1 MTTYSLRSASPAKT
15 RADAVVVGVV
25 TGAKG
30 PRLCDAAADISEAYG
45 RRLRPFLSTM
55 GVTGKAGESVKAPTG
70 DGVNAPLLVFVGL
83 GGDQADPV
91 AVRRAAGVAARSVP
105 NAASVALALP
115 SDTPELVEA
124 VVEGHRLGGYTFTG
138 YKSRQPEASAPND
151 VVVLTGIARRAD
163 AVAALE
169 RAEVL
174 ADAVALTRDWV
185 NTPPRDCTP
194 PILAELVRAAHKEV
208 TTGRGAP
215 KVKLEVFDHEQLAE
229 MGCGG
234 ILSVGDSS
242 EAPSRMVRLT
252 WAPRGAAVHL
262 ALVGKGV
269 TFDSGGL
276 TIKPS
281 SSMVNMKG
289 DMAGAASVVAATLAI
304 ARLGLPIKVTA
315 YAPMAEN
322 MVSGTATRPGDV
334 ITMHNG
340 TTVEIAN
347 TDAEGRM
354 LLGDALSMAVQDE
367 PDVVVDIATLTGH
380 MQLALGDK
388 VGAVMGTD
396 GEVQSVLAA
405 GAAAGEQH
413 WPMPIPEEMTERVT
427 SSKVADLLQHDWVR
441 WGGGLYASAFLREFT
456 GGLPWAHLDI
466 AGKEMNTG
474 GPYGHVP
481 SGATGFGVTTLVELA
496 RSLADRSKG

>member
-1 MTTYSLRSASPAKT
+1 MTSYSLRSASPAKT

-25 TGAKG
+25 AGDKG
-30 PRLCDAAADISEAYG
+30 PRLCDAAEDVSKAYG
-45 RRLRPFLSTM
+45 RRLRPFLLTM
-55 GVTGKAGESVKAPTG
+55 GVTGKAGEAVKAPSR
-70 DGVNAPLLVFVGL
+70 DEVNAPLLVFVGL
-83 GGDQADPV
+83 GADPTDPV

-105 NAASVALALP
+105 NAASIALALP
-115 SDTPELVEA
+115 SETPELVAA
-124 VVEGHRLGGYTFTG
+124 VVEGHRLGGYTFTA
-138 YKSRQPEASAPND
+138 YKSKKSETTEPTD
-151 VVVLTGIARRAD
+151 VVVLTSIARRSE
-163 AVAALE
+163 AVEALE

-185 NTPPRDCTP
+185 NMPPRDCTP
-194 PILAELVRAAHKEV
+194 PLLADLVTAAHKE
-208 TTGRGAP
+208 TTKGRGAP
-215 KVKLEVFDHEQLAE
+215 KVKLEVFDHEQLAA

-234 ILSVGDSS
+234 ILSVGNSS
-242 EAPSRMVRLT
+242 ESPSRLAKLT
-252 WAPRGAAVHL
+252 WAPKHAVAHL

-304 ARLGLPIKVTA
+304 ARLGLPIKVTTF
-315 YAPMAEN
+315 APMAEN
-322 MVSGTATRPGDV
+322 MVSATSTRPGDV

-340 TTVEIAN
+340 RTVEIAN

-354 LLGDALSMAVQDE
+354 LLGDALSLAVDDA
-367 PDVVVDIATLTGH
+367 PDVVIDIATLTGH

-396 GEVQSVLAA
+396 DQVPAVLAA
-405 GAAAGEQH
+405 GVAAGEQH
-413 WPMPIPEEMTERVT
+413 WRMPIPEEMSERIT

-466 AGKEMNTG
+466 AGKEMNLG
-474 GPYGHVP
+474 SPYGHVP
-481 SGATGFGVTTLVELA
+481 SGATGFGVTTLVAFARALA
-496 RSLADRSKG
+496 EG

>member
-15 RADAVVVGVV
+15 KVDAVVVGVV
-25 TGAKG
+25 ADKAG
-30 PRLCDAAADISEAYG
+30 PRLCEAAQDVSGAYG
-45 RRLRPFLSTM
+45 RRLGAFLSTM
-55 GVTGKAGESVKAPTG
+55 GVTGKAGEAVRTPSP
-70 DGVNAPLLVFVGL
+70 DGVSAPLVVFVGL
-83 GGDQADPV
+83 GDDETDAV
-91 AVRRAAGVAARSVP
+91 AVRRAAGVAARNVS

-115 SDTPELVEA
+115 SGTPELVAA
-124 VVEGHRLGGYTFTG
+124 VVEGHRLGGYTFTA
-138 YKSRQPEASAPND
+138 YKSTKSESTDAND
-151 VVVLTGIARRAD
+151 VVVLTSLARRPEA
-163 AVAALE
+163 AAALE

-174 ADAVALTRDWV
+174 ADAVALCRDWV

-194 PILAELVRAAHKEV
+194 PLLAELVTATHKEV
-208 TTGRGAP
+208 TKGRGAP
-215 KVKLEVFDHEQLAE
+215 KVKLEIFDHEQLAE

-242 EAPSRMVRLT
+242 AAPSRLVKLT
-252 WAPRGAAVHL
+252 WAPKNAVTHL

-281 SSMVNMKG
+281 SSMLNMKS
-289 DMAGAASVVAATLAI
+289 DMAGAASVVTATLAI

-315 YAPMAEN
+315 FAPMAEN
-322 MVSGTATRPGDV
+322 MVSATSTRPGDV
-334 ITMHNG
+334 ITMRNG

-354 LLGDALSMAVQDE
+354 LLGDALSLAVEEQ

-396 GEVQSVLAA
+396 DQVSAVLAA
-405 GAAAGEQH
+405 GSAAGEQH
-413 WPMPIPEEMTERVT
+413 WAMPIPEEMSERIT

-441 WGGGLYASAFLREFT
+441 WGGGLYAAAFLREFT

-481 SGATGFGVTTLVELA
+481 SGATGFGVTTLVHLA
-496 RSLADRSKG
+496 RSLAGEV

>member
-1 MTTYSLRSASPAKT
+1 
-15 RADAVVVGVV
+15 
-25 TGAKG
+25 
-30 PRLCDAAADISEAYG
+30 
-45 RRLRPFLSTM
+45 
-55 GVTGKAGESVKAPTG
+55 
-70 DGVNAPLLVFVGL
+70 
-83 GGDQADPV
+83 
-91 AVRRAAGVAARSVP
+91 
-105 NAASVALALP
+105 
-115 SDTPELVEA
+115 
-124 VVEGHRLGGYTFTG
+124 
-138 YKSRQPEASAPND
+138 
-151 VVVLTGIARRAD
+151 
-163 AVAALE
+163 
-169 RAEVL
+169 
-174 ADAVALTRDWV
+174 
-185 NTPPRDCTP
+185 
-194 PILAELVRAAHKEV
+194 
-208 TTGRGAP
+208 
-215 KVKLEVFDHEQLAE
+215 

-234 ILSVGDSS
+234 ILSVGNSS
-242 EAPSRMVRLT
+242 ASPSRLVKLT
-252 WAPRGAAVHL
+252 WAPKDAVAHL

-304 ARLGLPIKVTA
+304 ARLGLPVKVTTF
-315 YAPMAEN
+315 APMAEN
-322 MVSGTATRPGDV
+322 MVSATSTRPGDV

-340 TTVEIAN
+340 STVEIAN

-354 LLGDALSMAVQDE
+354 LLGDALSLAVLEE
-367 PDVVVDIATLTGH
+367 PDVVIDIATLTGH

-396 GEVQSVLAA
+396 DQVPAVLAA
-405 GAAAGEQH
+405 GESAGEQH
-413 WPMPIPEEMTERVT
+413 WPMPIPEEMKERIT

-466 AGKEMNTG
+466 AGKEMNLG

-496 RSLADRSKG
+496 RSLSED

>member
-1 MTTYSLRSASPAKT
+1 MTSYSLRSSSPAKT

-25 TGAKG
+25 ATSNG
-30 PRLCDAAADISEAYG
+30 PRLCDAADDVTQAYG
-45 RRLRPFLSTM
+45 RRLRAFLSTM
-55 GVTGKAGESVKAPTG
+55 GVTGKAGESVKAPTR
-70 DGVNAPLLVFVGL
+70 DEVNAPLLVFVGL
-83 GGDQADPV
+83 GDDAADPV

-115 SDTPELVEA
+115 ADTPELVAA
-124 VVEGHRLGGYTFTG
+124 VVEGHRLGGYTFTA
-138 YKSRQPEASAPND
+138 YKSAKAETTEPTD
-151 VVVLTGIARRAD
+151 VVVLTAIARRAE

-169 RAEVL
+169 KAEIL

-185 NTPPRDCTP
+185 NTPPMDCTP
-194 PILAELVRAAHKEV
+194 PLLADLVTSAHKAV
-208 TTGRGAP
+208 TKGRGAP
-215 KVKLEVFDHEQLAE
+215 KVKLEVFDHEQLEE

-234 ILSVGDSS
+234 ILSVGNSS
-242 EAPSRMVRLT
+242 ASPSRLVKLT
-252 WAPRGAAVHL
+252 WAPKDAVAHL

-281 SSMVNMKG
+281 SSMANMKG

-304 ARLGLPIKVTA
+304 ARLGLPVKVTTF
-315 YAPMAEN
+315 APMAEN
-322 MVSGTATRPGDV
+322 MVSATSTRPGDV

-340 TTVEIAN
+340 STVEIAN

-354 LLGDALSMAVQDE
+354 LLGDALSLAVLEE
-367 PDVVVDIATLTGH
+367 PDVVIDIATLTGH

-396 GEVQSVLAA
+396 DQVPAVLAA
-405 GAAAGEQH
+405 GESAGEQH
-413 WPMPIPEEMTERVT
+413 WPMPIPEEMKERIT

-466 AGKEMNTG
+466 AGKEMNLG

-496 RSLADRSKG
+496 RSLSED